1 MRLDSQNRA
10 IDPVCVGKINTSNPK
25 NQIYKAYKA
34 KVKSVQENKAE
45 EMFKDRTFGDEYE
58 AVKLTTDTLKIVF
71 SLASAITVFVAL
83 KWALEPLLGSWASII
98 VSSFVCAS
106 LEVLKTFIW
115 SKLSKNTLKYKTY
128 PFPLVAAAII
138 FNLSS
143 VGGSIFGAYQL
154 PSNEQEFNKNSV
166 ALVNVDSIGKDYDK
180 KIEQTSAIISSQTEE
195 LSKTTSNS
203 TKRTISANIAQ
214 SEQKATLLLKHRT
227 RDIQAAKEKNI
238 SLIKEAQEANKKQT
252 LKATEKLQSKR
263 TNCMLVAVLFEL
275 GLMLCLIFGSYYL
288 FRVEIDKTGGFDN
301 QEQTDIVQAQNNA
314 QHAGANNQPH
324 KAPTPQNETRTI
336 GFKTQQHTSNQELD
350 TLHNVSETQKKE
362 VDTLHNVSNKKE
374 PKGVSNGFCEN
385 PKCGKEFTRKSVL
398 KKHCSDKCRRKK
410 SYDKLNKKSN

>member
-1 MRLDSQNRA
+1 MRLDSQKGA
-10 IDPVCVGKINTSNPK
+10 TDPVCIGKISTSNPK
-25 NQIYKAYKA
+25 NQIYRAYKA
-34 KVKSVQENKAE
+34 KVKSLQENKAE

-58 AVKLTTDTLKIVF
+58 AVKLTTDTLELVF
-71 SLASAITVFVAL
+71 SIASAMTVFVAL
-83 KWALEPLLGSWASII
+83 KWALEPLLGSGASIA
-98 VSSFVCAS
+98 VSFFVCAA
-106 LEVLKTFIW
+106 LEALKTFIW
-115 SKLSKNTLKYKTY
+115 SKLSKNILKYKTY
-128 PFPLVAAAII
+128 PFPLIAAAII

-238 SLIKEAQEANKKQT
+238 SLIKEAKEANKKHT
-252 LKATEKLQSKR
+252 LKATEKLEAKR

-288 FRVEIDKTGGFDN
+288 FRVEIDKTGGFET
-301 QEQTDIVQAQNNA
+301 QEQADVTQVKINTQLNIQEPS
-314 QHAGANNQPH
+314 QR
-324 KAPTPQNETRTI
+324 NEQRPI
-336 GFKTQQHTSNQELD
+336 GFKSQTNKERHTSEDDPRPNKGNKLDYTKVCELD
-350 TLHNVSETQKKE
+350 ECRTPYIHKNSTQK
-362 VDTLHNVSNKKE
+362 
-374 PKGVSNGFCEN
+374 FC
-385 PKCGKEFTRKSVL
+385 S
-398 KKHCSDKCRRKK
+398 SKCRKK
-410 SYDKLNKKSN
+410 AHRIKTNLNQKSN